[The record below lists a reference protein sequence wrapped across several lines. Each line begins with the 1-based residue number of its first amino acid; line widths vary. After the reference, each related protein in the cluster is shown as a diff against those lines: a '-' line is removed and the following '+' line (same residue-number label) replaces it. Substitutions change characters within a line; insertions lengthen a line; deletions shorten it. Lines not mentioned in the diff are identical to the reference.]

1 VIVVDPRT
9 NRIVWQ
15 YGHTG
20 VTGTGPGYLNNP
32 DGVDLAP
39 PHSLIDRFPGTRG
52 LPGH

>member
-9 NRIVWQ
+9 NKIVWQ

-20 VTGTGPGYLNNP
+20 EPGSAPGYLSNP

-39 PHSLIDRFPGTRG
+39 PYSLAARFASTLRAP
-52 LPGH
+52 